1 MIDKPGERERGKE
14 GGRERGRGKGSEKCH
29 WLCRKGL
36 ALFKMACVRERERG
50 RGKGEGKVPLAVQN
64 QMIDK
69 PGERERG
76 KEGGRERGRGRGR
89 EKCHW
94 LSRKGLALFK
104 LACVRERERE
114 GEGRGRDV
122 IITFYCLSQGEIRH
136 IFPVSVHFIK
146 FGLQF
151 KVQFFHLF

>member
-14 GGRERGRGKGSEKCH
+14 GGRERGRGKGREKCH

-50 RGKGEGKVPLAVQN
+50 RGKGEGKVPLAVQKRPSPVQN
-64 QMIDK
+64 SLC
-69 PGERERG
+69 ERER
-76 KEGGRERGRGRGR
+76 GRERGRGKGW

-104 LACVRERERE
+104 IACVRERGRV
-114 GEGRGRDV
+114 GEGRGW
-122 IITFYCLSQGEIRH
+122 TE
-136 IFPVSVHFIK
+136 K
-146 FGLQF
+146 A
-151 KVQFFHLF
+151 